1 MGERRL
7 RWVARE
13 NERRQ
18 QEYRHRLLVWQA
30 DRAALDRLRA
40 QARMFPGPGAIPAAG
55 VELDRDETVT
65 AAYAGIS
72 LIEVDR
78 PAGAYS
84 PEAHGGFS
92 YRHAVAVRP
101 VPGSSGTL
109 RDQGTVT
116 ITTRRVVFVGGRGRR
131 EWAFG
136 ELAGIE
142 HHLHRPATFLH
153 VPGGR
158 AAGLSYPAELAVELR
173 LRLECAATAAAGRLG
188 GLLADLDRQRGE
200 LAEPEAP
207 VPAGPTDAPDP
218 RRWPWVAAAGLAVI
232 ALAAASQ
239 APALRHT
246 ADSRPAAAPHH
257 ALAAPATPSP
267 TPSPSPPPPPPTTVS
282 PRSKPAPAARVT
294 TARPAAAPVPRC
306 GAPPNPIGFT
316 FCPGTLVTR
325 PDPRACV
332 YFACVRDFRRGDGY
346 LIQCRDGQLSMSGGI
361 RGSCSHHGGD
371 LRPVYLGPP

>member
-1 MGERRL
+1 VGERQL

-18 QEYRHRLLVWQA
+18 VEYRRRLLAWRA
-30 DRAALDRLRA
+30 DLAALDRLRA
-40 QARMFPGPGAIPAAG
+40 QARMFPGAGAIAAAG
-55 VELDRDETVT
+55 VELDRDETVI

-92 YRHAVAVRP
+92 YRHAAAVRP
-101 VPGSSGTL
+101 APAPSGGTL

-131 EWAFG
+131 EWSFG

-142 HHLHRPATFLH
+142 HHLCRPASFLH

-158 AAGLSYPAELAVELR
+158 VAGLSYPAELAVELR
-173 LRLECAATAAAGRLG
+173 LRLECAAAAAAGRLG
-188 GLLADLDRQRGE
+188 QLLVDLDLQRGE
-200 LAEPEAP
+200 LAEPAAP
-207 VPAGPTDAPDP
+207 VAAGTAEVPDP
-218 RRWPWVAAAGLAVI
+218 RRWPWVAAVGAAVLAV
-232 ALAAASQ
+232 AATSLA
-239 APALRHT
+239 PTLRHT
-246 ADSRPAAAPHH
+246 ADSSRPPAAASHP
-257 ALAAPATPSP
+257 APTGAGTATSP
-267 TPSPSPPPPPPTTVS
+267 AGPPSPPPATAS
-282 PRSKPAPAARVT
+282 PAAPVRKVVT
-294 TARPAAAPVPRC
+294 PHPAAAPVPRC
-306 GAPPNPIGFT
+306 GAPANPIGFT
-316 FCPGTLVTR
+316 FCPGTLVTL
-325 PDPRACV
+325 PDLRACA
-332 YFACVRDFRRGDGY
+332 YFACVPNFRHGDGY

-371 LRPVYLGPP
+371 LRPVYLRPS